1 MNYHRNRA
9 LLLLLLS
16 CSLLYFS
23 FIPDKCCVHPRETM
37 LSAQPRPA
45 GITVTT
51 IHFPSPHPTSFAIA
65 GTTNEYGAPQL
76 TTTAG
81 PQEQPQWNQTMFFLG
96 DKSSLFTTESALVLE
111 YYPASLGKIIVM
123 HLCYNKILLVLVC
136 RKHSLVVTKLFS
148 CYDM

>member
-1 MNYHRNRA
+1 
-9 LLLLLLS
+9 
-16 CSLLYFS
+16 
-23 FIPDKCCVHPRETM
+23 M

-65 GTTNEYGAPQL
+65 GAANEYGAPQL

-123 HLCYNKILLVLVC
+123 HLCYN
-136 RKHSLVVTKLFS
+136 
-148 CYDM
+148 